1 MSLYMKASIITFY
14 TADIHH
20 LSLKQCL
27 CFIQLSHKALTLI
40 IGSTSKLKGPIII
53 AIILPAP
60 ADMLGH
66 VPGRNPE
73 QERYLSTESST
84 LKDSLL
90 LFLYI
95 SCYYTLQSLYAK
107 PDLARS

>member
-1 MSLYMKASIITFY
+1 MSLYMKASIIMFFF

-20 LSLKQCL
+20 LSFKQCL

-40 IGSTSKLKGPIII
+40 IGSTSKLKRPIII
-53 AIILPAP
+53 VIILPAP
-60 ADMLGH
+60 ADMSGH

-95 SCYYTLQSLYAK
+95 SCYYFYAHC
-107 PDLARS
+107 SHYM